1 MTTTDATY
9 TKQITRDHGEYRA
22 TLDGQLV
29 GYYRTHQAAQTA
41 LDTLV
46 YDLLESG
53 ACHTAA
59 QLDAGSDADA
69 CVVEVA
75 GMVAIA

>member
-9 TKQITRDHGEYRA
+9 TKQITREHGEYRA

-46 YDLLESG
+46 YDLLADG
-53 ACHTAA
+53 MHQTAQA
-59 QLDAGSDADA
+59 LDAGSDADA
-69 CVVEVA
+69 CAVEVA
-75 GMVAIA
+75 GMVAR